1 MSQELSLIQS
11 CGPGQGLCAGSFFG
25 LAVGFN
31 GAIGAGLKLFGPG
44 RLALLVGCTEELD
57 GVGAGALSL
66 DPHAGNTTAPAPASA
81 TSQIALLGACIA
93 ESYRVWRRSKAAT
106 ALSVW

>member
-1 MSQELSLIQS
+1 M
-11 CGPGQGLCAGSFFG
+11 
-25 LAVGFN
+25 GFS

-44 RLALLVGCTEELD
+44 RVALLVGCTEELD
-57 GVGAGALSL
+57 EVGAGALSV
-66 DPHAGNTTAPAPASA
+66 DPHAGNTTAPAPASV
-81 TSQIALLGACIA
+81 TSQIALLGPCIA